1 MVRNMKKFYL
11 ILALC
16 SAWVAGLACTNFLV
30 GKDAS
35 VDGSTMIS
43 YAADSYSFY
52 GFLHY
57 SPAADYPEG
66 AVREV
71 KDWDTG
77 KPLCTIPQVAHT
89 YKVVGNMNEHQLT
102 IGETTWGG
110 RPELEIGE
118 GIDYGSL
125 IYIALER
132 CKTAREAIKCMTD
145 LVAEHGYAS
154 SGETFSIADPNEVW
168 LMELI
173 GKGKVEKGAVW
184 VATRVPDDCIAAH
197 ANQARFTTIN
207 FKDKANWMW
216 SKDVV
221 KFARKQGYYTGK
233 KDEDFNFQEAYA
245 PYDFSG
251 LYVCEARV
259 WSFFRKFSND
269 MDKYF
274 DFASGKTFV
283 ETGGEYAGERMPLYI
298 KPNHKV
304 SAQELKDCMRDQY
317 EGTPLDITQGP
328 DAGPWNSKLRYGSLG
343 FQLDSVQYW
352 FERPIATQQ
361 TAWSFVAQ
369 MRGYEAAKAGGIL
382 WFGVDDAASTVYVPM
397 YSTINEVPECFKEG
411 NGDMYNYSPTS
422 AWWTY
427 NIVAN
432 WAYTKYSAMMP
443 DIKKVQSAWE
453 DKFNSQVEAIDAQVA
468 NMDATQAA
476 AFLTKYSVS
485 QAQEST
491 AAWKDL
497 GIYLF
502 VKFLDGQQRKEEN
515 GQFLRNAYGSP
526 EMPNRTPY
534 PTSFLEDIHEHIA
547 HE

>member
-1 MVRNMKKFYL
+1 MKKIYL

-16 SAWVAGLACTNFLV
+16 SAWVAGMACTNFLV

-43 YAADSYSFY
+43 YAADSYALY
-52 GFLHY
+52 GFLHFV
-57 SPAADYPEG
+57 PAADHPEG

-77 KPLCTIPQVAHT
+77 KPLCTIPQVPHT
-89 YKVVGNMNEHQLT
+89 YNVVGNMNEHQLA

-110 RPELEIGE
+110 RPELGSGE

-145 LVAEHGYAS
+145 LVAEYGYAS

-207 FKDKANWMW
+207 FKDKENWMW

-269 MDKYF
+269 MDRYF

-283 ETGGEYAGERMPLYI
+283 ETGGKYAGERMPLYI

-328 DAGPWNSKLRYGSLG
+328 DAGPWHSKLRYGSLG
-343 FQLDSVQYW
+343 FQYDSVQYW

-369 MRGYEAAKAGGIL
+369 MRGYEGANAGGIF

-397 YSTINEVPECFKEG
+397 YSTITEVPECFQEG
-411 NGDMYNYSPTS
+411 NGDLYTYSPTS

-432 WAYTKYSAMMP
+432 WAYSKYSAMLP
-443 DIKKVQSAWE
+443 DIQKVQSAWE
-453 DKFNSQVEAIDAQVA
+453 DKFNAQVEAIDAQVA
-468 NMDATQAA
+468 DMDATQAA
-476 AFLTKYSVS
+476 EFLTKYSCT

-502 VKFLDGQQRKEEN
+502 VKYLDGQERKEQD
-515 GQFLRNAYGSP
+515 GQFLRNPYGEP
-526 EMPNRTPY
+526 EGPNRVPY
-534 PTSFLEDIHEHIA
+534 PTSFLENIHEHIA

>member
-1 MVRNMKKFYL
+1 MKRIYL
-11 ILALC
+11 IFALC
-16 SAWVAGLACTNFLV
+16 SAWMAGVACTNFLV

-35 VDGSTMIS
+35 VDGSTMVS
-43 YAADSYSFY
+43 YAADSYALY
-52 GFLHY
+52 GFLHH
-57 SPAADYPEG
+57 SPAADYAVG

-89 YKVVGNMNEHQLT
+89 YNVVGNMNEHQLT

-110 RPELEIGE
+110 RAELETGE

-145 LVAEHGYAS
+145 LVAEYGYAS

-207 FKDKANWMW
+207 FKDKENWMW

-283 ETGGEYAGERMPLYI
+283 ETGGKYAGERMPLYI

-304 SAQELKDCMRDQY
+304 TAQALKDCMRDQY

-343 FQLDSVQYW
+343 FKLDSVQYW

-369 MRGYEAAKAGGIL
+369 MRGYESAKAGGIF

-397 YSTINEVPECFKEG
+397 YSTITEVPECFKEG

-443 DIKKVQSAWE
+443 DIKKVQAAWE
-453 DKFNSQVEAIDAQVA
+453 DKFNAQVA
-468 NMDATQAA
+468 VVDNAVAELNDEEATEW
-476 AFLTKYSVS
+476 LTKYSIM
-485 QAQEST
+485 QAEEST
-491 AAWKDL
+491 AAWKEL

-502 VKFLDGQQRKEEN
+502 VKYLDGQQRKEKD
-515 GQFLRNAYGSP
+515 GQFLRNPYGLP
-526 EMPNRTPY
+526 EGPNRVPY
-534 PTSFLEDIHEHIA
+534 PPEFLQSIHENVA

>member
-1 MVRNMKKFYL
+1 MKRIYV

-16 SAWVAGLACTNFLV
+16 SAWVAGMACTNFLV

-35 VDGSTMIS
+35 VDGSTMVS
-43 YAADSYSFY
+43 YAADSYALY
-52 GFLHY
+52 GFLYH
-57 SPAADYPEG
+57 SPAADYAEG

-77 KPLCTIPQVAHT
+77 KPLCTIPQVPHT
-89 YKVVGNMNEHQLT
+89 YNVVGNMNEHQLA

-110 RPELEIGE
+110 RPELECGE

-145 LVAEHGYAS
+145 LVAEYGYAS

-168 LMELI
+168 MMELI

-207 FKDKANWMW
+207 FKDKENWMW

-259 WSFFRKFSND
+259 WSFFRKFSGD

-283 ETGGEYAGERMPLYI
+283 ETGGKYAGERMPLYI

-304 SAQELKDCMRDQY
+304 TAQALKDCMRDQY

-343 FQLDSVQYW
+343 FKLDSVQYW
-352 FERPIATQQ
+352 FERPIATPQ

-369 MRGYEAAKAGGIL
+369 MRGYESAKAGGIF

-397 YSTINEVPECFKEG
+397 YSTITEVPECFKEG

-443 DIKKVQSAWE
+443 DIKKVQAAWE
-453 DKFNSQVEAIDAQVA
+453 DKFNAQVEAVDAQVA
-468 NMDATQAA
+468 NMDAAHAA
-476 AFLTKYSVS
+476 EFLTKYSCA

-502 VKFLDGQQRKEEN
+502 VKYLDGQERKEKD
-515 GQFLRNAYGSP
+515 GQFLRNAYGEP
-526 EMPNRTPY
+526 EGPNRVPY
-534 PTSFLEDIHEHIA
+534 PTSFLESVHEHIA

>member
-1 MVRNMKKFYL
+1 MKRIYV

-16 SAWVAGLACTNFLV
+16 SAWVAGMACTNFLV

-35 VDGSTMIS
+35 VDGSTMVS
-43 YAADSYSFY
+43 YAADSYALY
-52 GFLHY
+52 GFLYH
-57 SPAADYPEG
+57 SPAADYAEG

-89 YKVVGNMNEHQLT
+89 YNVVGNMNEHQLT

-110 RPELEIGE
+110 RPELETGE

-132 CKTAREAIKCMTD
+132 CRTAREAIKCMTD
-145 LVAEHGYAS
+145 LVAEYGYAS

-168 LMELI
+168 MMELI

-207 FKDKANWMW
+207 FKDKENWMW

-259 WSFFRKFSND
+259 WSFFRKFSGD

-283 ETGGEYAGERMPLYI
+283 ETGGKYAGERMPLYI

-304 SAQELKDCMRDQY
+304 TAQALKDCMRDQY

-343 FQLDSVQYW
+343 FKLDSVQYW

-369 MRGYEAAKAGGIL
+369 MRGYESAKAGGIF

-397 YSTINEVPECFKEG
+397 YSTITEVPECFKEG

-443 DIKKVQSAWE
+443 DIKKVQAAWE
-453 DKFNSQVEAIDAQVA
+453 DKFNAQVEAVDAQVA
-468 NMDATQAA
+468 NMDAAHAA
-476 AFLTKYSVS
+476 EFLTKYSCA

-491 AAWKDL
+491 AAWKNL

-502 VKFLDGQQRKEEN
+502 VKYLDGQERKEKD
-515 GQFLRNAYGSP
+515 GQFLRNAYGEP
-526 EMPNRTPY
+526 EGPNRVPY
-534 PTSFLEDIHEHIA
+534 PTSFLESVHEHIA

>member
-1 MVRNMKKFYL
+1 MV
-11 ILALC
+11 
-16 SAWVAGLACTNFLV
+16 
-30 GKDAS
+30 
-35 VDGSTMIS
+35 S
-43 YAADSYSFY
+43 YAADSYSLY
-52 GFLHY
+52 GFLRH

-89 YKVVGNMNEHQLT
+89 YNVVGNMNEHQLT

-145 LVAEHGYAS
+145 LVAEYGYAS

-184 VATRVPDDCIAAH
+184 VATRIPDDCIAAH

-207 FKDKANWMW
+207 FKDKENWMW

-259 WSFFRKFSND
+259 WSFFRKYSDD
-269 MDKYF
+269 MDRYF

-283 ETGGEYAGERMPLYI
+283 ETGGKYAGERMPLYI

-304 SAQELKDCMRDQY
+304 SAQALKDCMRDQY

-343 FQLDSVQYW
+343 FKLDSVQYW

-369 MRGYEAAKAGGIL
+369 MRGYEGANAGGIF
-382 WFGVDDAASTVYVPM
+382 WFGVDDAATSLYVPF
-397 YSTINEVPECFKEG
+397 YSTITTIPTCYAEG
-411 NGDMYNYSPTS
+411 NGDLYNYSPTA

-432 WAYTKYSAMMP
+432 WAYTKYSAMVP
-443 DIKKVQSAWE
+443 DIQRVQSTWE
-453 DKFNSQVEAIDAQVA
+453 DKFNAQVA
-468 NMDATQAA
+468 VVDEMVAA
-476 AFLTKYSVS
+476 MSASEKADWLTKYSNL
-485 QAQEST
+485 QANESHQ
-491 AAWKDL
+491 AWKEL
-497 GIYLF
+497 CIYLF
-502 VKFLDGQQRKEEN
+502 TKYLDGQERKEKD
-515 GQFLRNAYGSP
+515 GQFLRNPYGEP
-526 EMPNRTPY
+526 AGPNRTPY
-534 PTSFLEDIHEHIA
+534 PTEFLQKIAPVVA

>member
-1 MVRNMKKFYL
+1 MKKIYL

-16 SAWVAGLACTNFLV
+16 SAWVAGMACTNFLV

-43 YAADSYSFY
+43 YAADSYALY
-52 GFLHY
+52 GFLHFV
-57 SPAADYPEG
+57 PAADHPEG

-77 KPLCTIPQVAHT
+77 KPLCTIPQVPHT
-89 YKVVGNMNEHQLT
+89 YNVVGNMNEHQLA

-110 RPELEIGE
+110 RPELESGE

-145 LVAEHGYAS
+145 LVAEYGYAS

-184 VATRVPDDCIAAH
+184 VATRIPDDCIAAH

-207 FKDKANWMW
+207 FKDKENWMW

-269 MDKYF
+269 MDRYF

-283 ETGGEYAGERMPLYI
+283 ETGGKYAGERMPLYI

-328 DAGPWNSKLRYGSLG
+328 DAGPWHSKLRYGSLG
-343 FQLDSVQYW
+343 FQYDSVQYW

-369 MRGYEAAKAGGIL
+369 MRGYEGANAGGIF

-397 YSTINEVPECFKEG
+397 YSTITAVPECFQEG
-411 NGDMYNYSPTS
+411 NGDLYTYSPTS

-432 WAYTKYSAMMP
+432 WAYSKYSAMLP
-443 DIKKVQSAWE
+443 DIQKVQSAWE
-453 DKFNSQVEAIDAQVA
+453 DKFNSQVAAIDAQVA
-468 NMDATQAA
+468 VMDKEKATE
-476 AFLTKYSVS
+476 FLTKYSCA

-491 AAWKDL
+491 AAWKEL

-502 VKFLDGQQRKEEN
+502 VKYLDGQERKEKD
-515 GQFLRNAYGSP
+515 GQFLRNPYGEP
-526 EMPNRTPY
+526 EGPNRTPY
-534 PTSFLEDIHEHIA
+534 PSSFLENIHEHIA

>member
-1 MVRNMKKFYL
+1 MKKFYL

-16 SAWVAGLACTNFLV
+16 SAWVAGMACTNFLV

-35 VDGSTMIS
+35 VDGSTMVS
-43 YAADSYSFY
+43 YAADSYALY
-52 GFLHY
+52 GFLHH
-57 SPAADYPEG
+57 SPAADYAEG

-89 YKVVGNMNEHQLT
+89 YNVVGNMNEHQLT

-110 RPELEIGE
+110 RPELEVGE

-145 LVAEHGYAS
+145 LVAEYGYAS

-168 LMELI
+168 MMELI

-207 FKDKANWMW
+207 FKDKENWMW

-269 MDKYF
+269 MDKYY
-274 DFASGKTFV
+274 DFATGKTFV
-283 ETGGEYAGERMPLYI
+283 ETGGKYAGERMPLYI

-304 SAQELKDCMRDQY
+304 TAQALKDCMRDQY

-343 FQLDSVQYW
+343 FKLDSVQYW

-369 MRGYEAAKAGGIL
+369 MRGYESAKAGGIF

-397 YSTINEVPECFKEG
+397 YSTITEVPECFKEG

-443 DIKKVQSAWE
+443 DIKKVQAAWE
-453 DKFNSQVEAIDAQVA
+453 DKFNAQVEVIDAQVA
-468 NMDATQAA
+468 EMDQEKAIE
-476 AFLTKYSVS
+476 FLTKYSCA

-502 VKFLDGQQRKEEN
+502 VKYLDGQERKEKD
-515 GQFLRNAYGSP
+515 GQFLRNAYGEP
-526 EMPNRTPY
+526 EGPNRVPY
-534 PTSFLEDIHEHIA
+534 PTSFLESVHEHIA